1 MKIYIWTNLRTLPIP
16 IISSGERPLST
27 PNLCIK
33 LLIKLYQIRES
44 SREWI
49 QIKCENH
56 KNPSDQ
62 PESQHKP
69 ANKSKS
75 KVKGRS
81 RQGNKVQG
89 MRKTITGCKHSELLN
104 EQQTS
109 VFCKT
114 GCISSSSGLLCVL
127 R

>member
-1 MKIYIWTNLRTLPIP
+1 MKIYIWTNLSTLPIP
-16 IISSGERPLST
+16 IISSGKRPLSILN
-27 PNLCIK
+27 NLCIK

-49 QIKCENH
+49 QIKCEIINIQQT
-56 KNPSDQ
+56 KLKDQ
-62 PESQHKP
+62 LERQHKP

-89 MRKTITGCKHSELLN
+89 MRKTITGYKHSK
-104 EQQTS
+104 S
-109 VFCKT
+109 C
-114 GCISSSSGLLCVL
+114 
-127 R
+127 